1 GTVINE
7 KGWQAVK
14 SGAMA
19 TDTVVNTG
27 AEGGPDAENGD
38 TGQFVRGNAVRTTI
52 NKNGRQIVAVEG
64 TANTTVV
71 YAGGD
76 QTVHG
81 HALDTT
87 LNGGYQYV
95 HNGGTASGTVVNSDG
110 WQIVKNGGVAGN
122 TTVNQKGRLQV
133 DAGGTATNVTLKQGG
148 ALVTSTAAT
157 VTGINRLGAFSVV
170 EGKADN
176 VVLENGGRLDVLT
189 GHTAT
194 NTRVD
199 DGGTLDVRNGGTA
212 TTVSMGNGGVLLADS
227 GAAVSGTRS
236 DGKAFSIGGG
246 QADALMLEKG
256 SS

>member
-1 GTVINE
+1 
-7 KGWQAVK
+7 
-14 SGAMA
+14 
-19 TDTVVNTG
+19 
-27 AEGGPDAENGD
+27 
-38 TGQFVRGNAVRTTI
+38 
-52 NKNGRQIVAVEG
+52 
-64 TANTTVV
+64 
-71 YAGGD
+71 
-76 QTVHG
+76 
-81 HALDTT
+81 
-87 LNGGYQYV
+87 
-95 HNGGTASGTVVNSDG
+95 
-110 WQIVKNGGVAGN
+110 
-122 TTVNQKGRLQV
+122 VNQKGRLQV

-256 SS
+256 SSFTLNAGDTATDTTVNGGLFTAR

>member
-1 GTVINE
+1 
-7 KGWQAVK
+7 
-14 SGAMA
+14 
-19 TDTVVNTG
+19 NTHPKHKPHPKNNNTAHPIHG
-27 AEGGPDAENGD
+27 HP
-38 TGQFVRGNAVRTTI
+38 TPTTI
-52 NKNGRQIVAVEG
+52 NKNIPHIVTTEV

-110 WQIVKNGGVAGN
+110 WQIIKEGGLADF
-122 TTVNQKGRLQV
+122 TIVNQKGKLQV
-133 DAGGTATNVTLKQGG
+133 NAGGTATNVTLKQGG

-189 GHTAT
+189 
-194 NTRVD
+194 
-199 DGGTLDVRNGGTA
+199 
-212 TTVSMGNGGVLLADS
+212 
-227 GAAVSGTRS
+227 
-236 DGKAFSIGGG
+236 
-246 QADALMLEKG
+246 
-256 SS
+256 